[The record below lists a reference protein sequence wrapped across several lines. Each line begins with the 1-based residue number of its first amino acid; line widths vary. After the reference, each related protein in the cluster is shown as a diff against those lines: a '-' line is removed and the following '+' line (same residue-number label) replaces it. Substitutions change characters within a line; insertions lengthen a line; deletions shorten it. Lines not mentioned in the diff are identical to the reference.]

1 VISWQLGIGIILFF
15 VISLILTLV
24 LHALARPTRAF
35 SLFSALYLAGT
46 IIVGGGPVVIP
57 LLREYVVDPGRI
69 SPRDF
74 LLAVAI
80 QQALPGP
87 NFNIVVYLGSL
98 AVAGTVLPSVLGAA
112 IAFVGMYALGLLI
125 VVGLMGLW
133 RFLRQKKWFV
143 SVLRGVSAAA
153 VGLVFTA
160 VYRLWQMGDLT
171 AQSQGGETLGTDPW
185 LVAICS
191 TAYVGGA
198 WFSISAPVAIL
209 LGGFMGVAR
218 FGVMNM

>member
-1 VISWQLGIGIILFF
+1 MISWQLGIGIILFF

-35 SLFSALYLAGT
+35 SLFAALYLAGT

-87 NFNIVVYLGSL
+87 TFNIGVYLGSL

-125 VVGLMGLW
+125 AVGLMGLW
-133 RFLRQKKWFV
+133 RFLRHKKWFL

-153 VGLVFTA
+153 VGLVITA
-160 VYRLWQMGDLT
+160 VYRFWQMRGVTD
-171 AQSQGGETLGTDPW
+171 QSQGGEALGTDPW

-191 TAYVGGA
+191 TACVGGA

-209 LGGFMGVAR
+209 LGVFMGVAR